1 MLLDDRI
8 ERGQGEKW
16 LENLLH
22 RNAFPPIIYLARGD
36 DPALAQRVVKR
47 GAIDCL
53 ARERIDHRRMAD
65 VLRQAIVQ
73 RRHQLALLKTG
84 PEAERLSQ
92 FGSVTIRGHRFVREL
107 AIGGTS
113 AVYLA
118 ESERAGEMV
127 VLKVLRDS
135 PTAGDEHTQFTRFLQ
150 EYELISKVRHPNV
163 VRIFDLGIADDH
175 AYLAME
181 YFPRGDLRSL
191 IASGL
196 DGSEAL
202 SYLAQMAAALQVVHA
217 VGVLHRDLKPGNIML
232 RADGSV
238 ALIDFGL
245 AKHVR
250 VDAEITATG
259 EIFGTPVL
267 HEPGAG
273 ARPVVR
279 RAQRSVQ
286 PRRDLLRDADAP
298 EAVPRPVADGRHLH
312 ARERADPAAAGRAAE
327 ISAAAQQAAGERSHP
342 SARFG
347 ERAAGEDRGAALN
360 DVLVAPTPQR
370 WFEVACERWRELLV
384 DHANCEKKAASTA
397 LSLIFAYADDLQLT
411 DRLSRLARE
420 ELRHFEQVQKM
431 MQELG
436 VPFVRQKPARYADGL
451 RAATRRSDPGRL
463 IDLLLCGALIE
474 ARSYERFV
482 GLAPR
487 LQAPLGE
494 FYGGLAAS
502 EARHYTVYVRLA
514 EHRAGEQDWR
524 ARLKHLAEIEAE
536 LATSPDPQLRFH
548 SGRCRMNTDSERRRG
563 VGTVQRGERRTPST
577 A

>member
-1 MLLDDRI
+1 MLDDRI

-16 LENLLH
+16 LDNLLH
-22 RNAFPPIIYLARGD
+22 RNAFPPIIYLAPGD

-65 VLRQAIVQ
+65 VLRQGIVQ

-84 PEAERLSQ
+84 PDAERLSQ
-92 FGSVTIRGHRFVREL
+92 FGSVTIRGHRFAREL

-181 YFPRGDLRSL
+181 YFARGDLRSL
-191 IASGL
+191 IARGL

-259 EIFGTPVL
+259 EIFGTPYYM
-267 HEPGAG
+267 
-273 ARPVVR
+273 
-279 RAQRSVQ
+279 S
-286 PRRDLLRDADAP
+286 P
-298 EAVPRPVADGRHLH
+298 EQGHGQTCD
-312 ARERADPAAAGRAAE
+312 
-327 ISAAAQQAAGERSHP
+327 ERS
-342 SARFG
+342 
-347 ERAAGEDRGAALN
+347 
-360 DVLVAPTPQR
+360 
-370 WFEVACERWRELLV
+370 
-384 DHANCEKKAASTA
+384 
-397 LSLIFAYADDLQLT
+397 DLY
-411 DRLSRLARE
+411 S
-420 ELRHFEQVQKM
+420 
-431 MQELG
+431 LG
-436 VPFVRQKPARYADGL
+436 VIFYEMLVRQKPYLAQSPMAVIYMHANAPIPLLPEEL
-451 RAATRRSDPGRL
+451 RKYQQLLNKLLAKDP
-463 IDLLLCGALIE
+463 
-474 ARSYERFV
+474 V
-482 GLAPR
+482 
-487 LQAPLGE
+487 
-494 FYGGLAAS
+494 
-502 EARHYTVYVRLA
+502 HRLA
-514 EHRAGEQDWR
+514 SAS
-524 ARLKHLAEIEAE
+524 ALLAKIEE
-536 LATSPDPQLRFH
+536 LH
-548 SGRCRMNTDSERRRG
+548 
-563 VGTVQRGERRTPST
+563 
-577 A
+577 